1 MGDPKSDFIVT
12 MHCVV
17 RAAGSSKSS
26 GTKAACTLAAI
37 FSAQAFMLAAMFLA
51 HGTA

>member
-26 GTKAACTLAAI
+26 GTKAVCTLAAT
-37 FSAQAFMLAAMFLA
+37 FSAQIFLLAAMLLA
-51 HGTA
+51 YGIL